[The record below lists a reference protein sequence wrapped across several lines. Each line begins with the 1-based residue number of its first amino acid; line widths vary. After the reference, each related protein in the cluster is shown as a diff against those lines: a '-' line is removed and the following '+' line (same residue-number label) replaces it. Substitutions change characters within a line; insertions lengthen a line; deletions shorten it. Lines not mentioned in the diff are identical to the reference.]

1 MEHKSKYDF
10 SYNPD
15 PQETP
20 DLDSRFRG
28 ELGEAVDIALD
39 IMLSNPEVVRA
50 IDDGKITKES
60 LTEQLYEKISEIFNE
75 EPSAWA
81 GEDQDDDNS
90 WFTWFDADRLAEVA
104 AEYVLENLPLG
115 ESFMKEE
122 IEIKKTKGS
131 ATAKV
136 RKLQKQYNKILVDLF
151 DQFAAESIEEALEGN
166 EGSFGENINDIVQ
179 NALDN
184 LKTKVLDELGVKSGV
199 VGEIGIAIGGGDM
212 ADFMGGAEEEASGE
226 EENETEAHE
235 EEESDAFEA
244 GEQAAGDED
253 EVKEAYKPHNKNV
266 SKIQR
271 PPPEFK
277 VGEMVYV
284 DYSAPEEDI
293 DTSDM
298 DREYATPIVKITWDD
313 YTNSWSYW
321 LSEDEENPEELTE
334 YDAAAIRSFEES
346 YKPYNKKASHGN
358 KMESVEGIKREQIIS
373 ESRRSDQM
381 SLTDIY
387 TTMYKK

>member
-1 MEHKSKYDF
+1 MKHKSKYDF

-15 PQETP
+15 PQEAP
-20 DLDSRFRG
+20 DLGSSFRG
-28 ELGEAVDIALD
+28 ELREALDIALN

-50 IDDGKITKES
+50 IDTGKITKES
-60 LTEQLYEKISEIFNE
+60 LSEQLYEKISEIFNE
-75 EPSAWA
+75 EPSAWT

-179 NALDN
+179 SALDN

-212 ADFMGGAEEEASGE
+212 ADFMGGAEEEMSGKE
-226 EENETEAHE
+226 GSETEEHE
-235 EEESDAFEA
+235 EGESDAWEA
-244 GEQAAGDED
+244 GEQAAGDDDETED
-253 EVKEAYKPHNKNV
+253 
-266 SKIQR
+266 SK
-271 PPPEFK
+271 K
-277 VGEMVYV
+277 
-284 DYSAPEEDI
+284 
-293 DTSDM
+293 
-298 DREYATPIVKITWDD
+298 KDD
-313 YTNSWSYW
+313 
-321 LSEDEENPEELTE
+321 
-334 YDAAAIRSFEES
+334 
-346 YKPYNKKASHGN
+346 
-358 KMESVEGIKREQIIS
+358 ESVEEKVSLRMKSFDGVKRDQIIS
-373 ESRRSDQM
+373 ESRRGDQI

-387 TTMYKK
+387 TSMYKK